1 MFVHIVPIQQI
12 PAGIR
17 IDIDGPLMSS
27 ENADMLSQFIQENDF
42 VLELTINPI
51 VGNNAPPQ
59 EPLAP

>member
-1 MFVHIVPIQQI
+1 
-12 PAGIR
+12 
-17 IDIDGPLMSS
+17 MSS
-27 ENADMLSQFIQENDF
+27 EDADMLSQFIQENDF